1 MTVPSGALIRN
12 RRRREEGYGRVLEPR
27 EAGFALIA
35 WPGHEPREMRLEG
48 QDDLVRARLHPGQR
62 VRVLEG
68 QRAREGTVSSA
79 ADPDPDGLWRYAVEL
94 PDDEVRVVGEPAL
107 EPMGPL
113 SAEPLETL
121 RALAWRGA
129 RGFAARLELSRTLS
143 LWYENSFG
151 IPPFLG
157 ARIVPL
163 PHQVH
168 AARRVLTDRVPRF
181 LLADEVGL
189 GKTIEA
195 GLVIQALAASNPGL
209 RTLVVAPGAMSRQW
223 LCELFLRFGEQVFVH
238 LDAPRLDDPEW
249 PELLSSPRVIVSTTA
264 LEASP
269 DLQERLLAHGWD
281 LVVIDEAHRVH
292 PDVDLYGFARR
303 LAEQSWGLL
312 ALSATPAKGDVR
324 GLLGLL
330 GLVAPDAY
338 HPDRPERFARALEVR
353 DAVASCLDEAL
364 RELDRCRAEGTSA
377 PAEWRAARAAAL
389 TKLIPDDPHVAAVG
403 ARVTGDP
410 DALGEL
416 LSYVQEYHRIDRR
429 IVRTRR
435 ATVLAL
441 GTRLCERERVIIDYP
456 APPSE
461 VALVE
466 HVEALPAPD
475 APDRLQQVLAGLYRR
490 RGCTDPLPML
500 ALLERRRAALRARK
514 RARARAASPEAFDP
528 LAGLGADPGPAE
540 EEYLLERVVR
550 DAPPLPGEAAWLDR
564 AVELTHAWM
573 TDSIRGCAR
582 RRAALDWLR
591 SARRGGG
598 KVLVFAQDREVVEAF
613 AEGLRDELGPDAVGA
628 LHHGLDEQQQ
638 SEVALRFQ
646 QPEGPCRVL
655 VSDEL
660 GGEGRNFQAA
670 TAILHLDQPWAVG
683 RLEQR
688 IGRLDRIGRRA
699 ERPVRSVILRGPSPS
714 ERALIRLHDEA
725 LGVYERSLGG
735 LEFLL
740 ADVQRQV
747 IRGACADVRALEEL
761 VEPLRARVAAERSK
775 ADRSYERALDASARR
790 LEEAADQADVLD
802 SVDGAQDAAS
812 LSGWARRLGIKVKPL
827 GDEQWRISWSWEHLR
842 RPPPGVPAPALLQE
856 GQVRRRGTFS
866 RARALRDESL
876 ELFGPGHPL
885 VDSLVRDLREADD
898 GRAAAFTRNLGP
910 ERRGHCYLLVVAR
923 TSITHADLPAGL
935 RYRAQAHLWPQV
947 RTAAVRLLPGKAPG
961 AVLATDRAVIAALE
975 GTDSS
980 DRTLD
985 PDDLAR
991 SVDLPTLWRAAREA
1005 VDLALAAIR
1014 DDRRD
1019 EVEDA
1024 AARLTEE
1031 LADDLAFLRGVAS
1044 RGDPGEQEAAR
1055 AELAAREQLLA
1066 AVRAEEASVEAVA
1079 LIIGVGG

>member
-27 EAGFALIA
+27 DGGFALIA
-35 WPGHEPREMRLEG
+35 WPGHEPREMRIEG
-48 QDDLVRARLHPGQR
+48 QDDLIRARLHPGQR
-62 VRVLEG
+62 VRVLHG
-68 QRAREGTVSSA
+68 AATGEGTVAGA
-79 ADPDPDGLWRYAVEL
+79 AEPDADGLWRYRIDLAGAEQ
-94 PDDEVRVVGEPAL
+94 VVGEPAL
-107 EPMGPL
+107 EPLGPR

-129 RGFAARLELSRTLS
+129 RGFSARLDLSRTLS

-181 LLADEVGL
+181 VLADEVGL

-195 GLVIQALAASNPGL
+195 GLVIQALAASNPTL

-238 LDAPRLDDPEW
+238 LDAPRLGDPEW
-249 PELLSSPRVIVSTTA
+249 PDLLSSPRVIVSTTA
-264 LEASP
+264 LEASSE
-269 DLQERLLAHGWD
+269 LQDGLLDRGWD
-281 LVVIDEAHRVH
+281 LVVIDEAHRIH
-292 PDVDLYGFARR
+292 PDAPLYGFLRR

-330 GLVAPDAY
+330 GLVAPAVYDPAK
-338 HPDRPERFARALEVR
+338 PERFAQTLEAR
-353 DAVASCLDEAL
+353 DAVATRLDETL
-364 RELDRCRAEGTSA
+364 RTLEQHRQEGSPA
-377 PAEWRAARAAAL
+377 PAAWREEQAQAL
-389 TKLIPDDPHVAAVG
+389 IELLPDDPRLQEFAERVA
-403 ARVTGDP
+403 DHP
-410 DALGEL
+410 DALDEL

-441 GTRLCERERVIIDYP
+441 GTKLCQRERELLDYP

-466 HVEALPAPD
+466 HIDAVPAPD
-475 APDRLQQVLAGLYRR
+475 APSPLQQVLRGLFRR
-490 RGCTDPLPML
+490 RACTDPLPLL
-500 ALLERRRAALRARK
+500 ALLERRREAVKVLLKTK
-514 RARARAASPEAFDP
+514 RQRTGEPFDP
-528 LAGLGADPGPAE
+528 LAALGADPGPAE

-550 DAPPLPGEAAWLDR
+550 EADVLPGEEEWLQAAVD
-564 AVELTHAWM
+564 LTHAWM
-573 TDSIRGCAR
+573 TDAIKGCAR
-582 RRAALDWLR
+582 TRAALAWLR

-613 AEGLRDELGPDAVGA
+613 AEALRDELGPDAVGA

-646 QPEGPCRVL
+646 QADGPCRVL

-670 TAILHLDQPWAVG
+670 TAIIHLDQPWAVG

-699 ERPVRSVILRGPSPS
+699 ERPVRSVVLRGPSPS

-740 ADVQRQV
+740 PEVQREV
-747 IRGACADVRALEEL
+747 THGACDSPEALEAL
-761 VEPLRARVAAERSK
+761 VAPLRERVAAERSR
-775 ADRSYERALDASARR
+775 ADRSYERALDASTRR
-790 LEEAADQADVLD
+790 LEEASDQADVLA
-802 SVDGAQDAAS
+802 SVDGAQDAPS
-812 LSGWARRLGIKVKPL
+812 LSGWARRLGVKVKPM
-827 GDEQWRISWSWEHLR
+827 GEEQWRISWSWEHVR
-842 RPPPGVPAPALLQE
+842 RPPPGFAPPILLPE

-866 RARALRDESL
+866 RARALKDESL

-885 VDSLVRDLREADD
+885 IDAFVRDLRETNE

-910 ERRGHCYLLVVAR
+910 ERRGHAYLLLVAK
-923 TSITHADLPAGL
+923 TSLPDRDLPAGL
-935 RYRAQAHLWPQV
+935 RYRAQAHLWPQI
-947 RTAAVRLLPGKAPG
+947 RTAAVRLLPGKSPG
-961 AVLATDRAVIAALE
+961 ATLATERGLIAALE

-991 SVDLPTLWRAAREA
+991 SIDLPTLWGAAQEG
-1005 VDLALAAIR
+1005 VDLALQAIR

-1024 AARLTEE
+1024 AQRLGEE
-1031 LADDLAFLRGVAS
+1031 LADDLAYLRGVVA
-1044 RGDPGEQEAAR
+1044 RGDTAAKET
-1055 AELAAREQLLA
+1055 AETELAARERLLD
-1066 AVRAEEASVEAVA
+1066 AVRNEQVTVEAIAV
-1079 LIIGVGG
+1079 IIGVAG